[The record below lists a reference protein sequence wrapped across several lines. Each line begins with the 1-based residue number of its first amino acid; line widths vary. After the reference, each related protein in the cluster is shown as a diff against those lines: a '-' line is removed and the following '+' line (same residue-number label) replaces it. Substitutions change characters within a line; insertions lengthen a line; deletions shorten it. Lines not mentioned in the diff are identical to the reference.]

1 MDYTYPATSAAS
13 VESSALGAGMML
25 VVFLFAIAVYIYAA
39 YCLYT
44 IGKKTNTPNEWMA
57 WVPIVNVFYMLQIAR
72 LPLWWFLGI
81 LIPFL
86 NLIVI
91 IYVWVKIAEMQNR
104 GVLWGVLMIISP
116 VNLVLL
122 WFLAFAEA
130 PAVSSPSM
138 PSAPT
143 PPSAPLTPPTV

>member
-1 MDYTYPATSAAS
+1 MDYTYPATSAVS
-13 VESSALGAGMML
+13 VESSPLGAGVML

-72 LPLWWFLGI
+72 LSLWWFLGF

-86 NLIVI
+86 NLVVI
-91 IYVWVKIAEMQNR
+91 IYVWIKIAEMRHR
-104 GVLWGVLMIISP
+104 GALWGILMIVSP

-122 WFLAFAEA
+122 WFLAFTEA
-130 PAVSSPSM
+130 PAVSSPSI
-138 PSAPT
+138 PSTPSTPT
-143 PPSAPLTPPTV
+143 PPSKPPTI